1 MVVLMDEEQAA
12 GDESVDEIGMNFF
25 TCCGTDFNFS
35 FLSVTG
41 KYFFTAK
48 YVKSTSF
55 ASVYALVSRAAITK
69 RHCIGRLF

>member
-1 MVVLMDEEQAA
+1 MDEEQAA

-48 YVKSTSF
+48 YQVK
-55 ASVYALVSRAAITK
+55 TK
-69 RHCIGRLF
+69 MCE